1 MARLPQVGGDDGN
14 WGEVLNQFLTIAHTD
29 EGSLKPNAVSQAIG
43 AASIAASQ
51 LSAGGGADGRVL
63 TYDSNAPG
71 GMSWQTASVN
81 DGTGYIQ
88 GQFVN
93 DLSEIVPGTPV
104 DTLII
109 VR

>member
-14 WGEVLNQFLTIAHTD
+14 WGDLLNQFLVIAHSD
-29 EGSLKPNAVSQAIG
+29 DGALKPTAVTQAIG
-43 AASIAASQ
+43 AASLTASQ
-51 LSAGGGADGRVL
+51 LSAGGGTNGRVL
-63 TYDSNAPG
+63 TYDSTAPS
-71 GMSWQTASVN
+71 GMSWQTPTVSGA
-81 DGTGYIQ
+81 TGYLQ

-93 DLSEIVPGTPV
+93 DLSEITPGTPV

>member
-14 WGEVLNQFLTIAHTD
+14 WGDLLNQFLVIAHSD
-29 EGSLKPNAVSQAIG
+29 DGALKPTAVTQAIG
-43 AASIAASQ
+43 AASLTASQ
-51 LSAGGGADGRVL
+51 LSAGGGTNGRVL
-63 TYDSNAPG
+63 TYDSNAPS
-71 GMSWQTASVN
+71 GMSWQTPTVSG
-81 DGTGYIQ
+81 GTGYLQ

-93 DLSEIVPGTPV
+93 DLSEITPGTPV